1 MRKDKTTRYYAHI
14 GGIEIEVEINRLS
27 FMDRVL
33 RNERKLHIRLLQELY
48 SSGPKIGLL
57 LSESDAAAIVDD
69 YWYEKNSKELHEKTT
84 AYLKQYTDTPGDVK
98 KHTGESNRYTNMSD
112 SKITHVFDG
121 GTMTDFVFT
130 GDPKPYIT
138 DVHLEYGNP
147 YEYNRG
153 PGISGIGFGPISAD
167 GFKLYNS
174 GKIEGYRGH
183 DLL

>member
-1 MRKDKTTRYYAHI
+1 MRKDKTTRYYSHI

-84 AYLKQYTDTPGDVK
+84 AYLKQYTDAPGDVK
-98 KHTGESNRYTNMSD
+98 KHTGESNRYTNMTD
-112 SKITHVFDG
+112 SKMTHVFDG
-121 GTMTDFVFT
+121 G
-130 GDPKPYIT
+130 YIT

-147 YEYNRG
+147 YDYNRG
-153 PGISGIGFGPISAD
+153 PGISGIGFGPVSAD
-167 GFKLYNS
+167 GFKYNNY
-174 GKIEGYRGH
+174 GMIEGYRGT